1 MKVTRRS
8 CAIYNCRCNY
18 SPSRFSSIIISCL
31 WVRSALPHWL
41 YTRGSSLMKFEVRS
55 LRQPSSWSPA
65 LLEAETEPK
74 TASLDIRTLN
84 SLVKSSGVRILEGE
98 RLHGLNRDGQVNS
111 ILKVLDRDSTYHC
124 RGVPASRGRVPLDN
138 LLACRRDGGKFL
150 Y

>member
-1 MKVTRRS
+1 MVVHPGLFTYEFLGLVPFGS
-8 CAIYNCRCNY
+8 QALGH
-18 SPSRFSSIIISCL
+18 P
-31 WVRSALPHWL
+31 SAL
-41 YTRGSSLMKFEVRS
+41 
-55 LRQPSSWSPA
+55 
-65 LLEAETEPK
+65 AETEPK

-84 SLVKSSGVRILEGE
+84 SLVSSSGVRILEGE

-138 LLACRRDGGKFL
+138 LLACRRDGEKSL